1 MKPLYN
7 QNEIAF
13 MLNINKETVYNHI
26 KKLGIKPVRTKH
38 RFKMY
43 DPEDID
49 KIKNNVWKREV
60 VKYYPMKT
68 TEIFHIYE
76 SKMNK

>member
-13 MLNINKETVYNHI
+13 MLNINKETVYNQI
-26 KKLGIKPVRTKH
+26 KKLGIKPVRIKH

-43 DPEDID
+43 APEDID

-60 VKYYPMKT
+60 IKYYPMKT